1 MGTVT
6 SLAPGKLLKVL
17 EPPNLILKKTEIKW
31 SRHLLIQRKSQ
42 NLLLTEVFLKRFMMP
57 KKSYQKSARSYAV
70 HPGMEMEHN
79 PVPKIRAFNRRILKV
94 IEQMPE
100 DYVYRTTV
108 QGLIEEQA
116 ALVDQFQGDIALLE
130 EKIGAPMEMHIR
142 SLKRELRA
150 ARGLVE
156 EQAWGEL
163 FASAPADQW
172 KWPI

>member
-1 MGTVT
+1 MVQTAT
-6 SLAPGKLLKVL
+6 HPEKES
-17 EPPNLILKKTEIKW
+17 
-31 SRHLLIQRKSQ
+31 KS
-42 NLLLTEVFLKRFMMP
+42 LTEGGIPETFYDA

-100 DYVYRTTV
+100 DYVYRTAV
-108 QGLIEEQA
+108 QG
-116 ALVDQFQGDIALLE
+116 LLE

-142 SLKRELRA
+142 SLKRELRC

-156 EQAWGEL
+156 DQAWGEL
-163 FASAPADQW
+163 FASAPVDQW

>member
-1 MGTVT
+1 
-6 SLAPGKLLKVL
+6 
-17 EPPNLILKKTEIKW
+17 
-31 SRHLLIQRKSQ
+31 
-42 NLLLTEVFLKRFMMP
+42 
-57 KKSYQKSARSYAV
+57 
-70 HPGMEMEHN
+70 MEMEHN

-116 ALVDQFQGDIALLE
+116 ALVDQFEGDIALLE

-142 SLKRELRA
+142 SLKRELRC

-156 EQAWGEL
+156 
-163 FASAPADQW
+163 DQVRLHVFCFQDRLNFRD
-172 KWPI
+172 

>member
-1 MGTVT
+1 
-6 SLAPGKLLKVL
+6 
-17 EPPNLILKKTEIKW
+17 
-31 SRHLLIQRKSQ
+31 
-42 NLLLTEVFLKRFMMP
+42 
-57 KKSYQKSARSYAV
+57 
-70 HPGMEMEHN
+70 MEMEHN

-116 ALVDQFQGDIALLE
+116 ALVDQFEGDIALLE

-156 EQAWGEL
+156 EQVRFNVFCFQDRL
-163 FASAPADQW
+163 NYRD
-172 KWPI
+172 

>member
-1 MGTVT
+1 MLLFNQRVT
-6 SLAPGKLLKVL
+6 EFGPYHLK
-17 EPPNLILKKTEIKW
+17 
-31 SRHLLIQRKSQ
+31 SRSNRCYQNCFSKSLIQ
-42 NLLLTEVFLKRFMMP
+42 
-57 KKSYQKSARSYAV
+57 
-70 HPGMEMEHN
+70 GMEMEHN

-116 ALVDQFQGDIALLE
+116 ALVDQFEGDIALLE

-156 EQAWGEL
+156 
-163 FASAPADQW
+163 DQVRFNVFCFQDRLNFCD
-172 KWPI
+172 